1 MENKKDTI
9 IKLESS
15 DGQIFEIKEK
25 CFLRS
30 YYYKIFKDILNPNEE
45 IPFSEINGKSL
56 SKIIE
61 YLNHY
66 ENEDPKEIP
75 KPLPGPDIKP
85 PVLDQ
90 WDYDFI
96 SILPLEEVIDLINT
110 ANFLGINEL
119 TTLGS
124 ARAALE
130 MINCDVDEAREKFG
144 IIQDMTQEEID
155 EANEYPLD

>member
-9 IKLESS
+9 IKLKSS

-30 YYYKIFKDILNPNEE
+30 NYYKTFKDILNPNEE
-45 IPFSEINGKSL
+45 IPFNEIDGKNF

-75 KPLPGPDIKP
+75 KPLPSPDIKP
-85 PVLDQ
+85 PTLDE
-90 WDYDFI
+90 WDYEFI
-96 SILPLEEVIDLINT
+96 SILSLKEVIDLTNA
-110 ANFLGINEL
+110 ANFLDIKEL
-119 TTLGS
+119 ISLCS
-124 ARAALE
+124 ARVASE
-130 MINCDVDEAREKFG
+130 MFNCDINEAREKFG
-144 IIQDMTQEEID
+144 IVPDMSQEEVD
-155 EANEYPLD
+155 EYNKYPLD